1 MTNSPF
7 VCGLAVRG
15 PTNSDRQLVRYEP
28 TLNFY
33 ADGEGEPG
41 EAYLS
46 HFVFGPEMREHF
58 GANGGSP
65 AGFAGPCAA
74 RHVVLDIDRPN
85 LNDALADCRK
95 LVQTVLRRYPEIGD
109 DATVYFSGNKGF
121 HVLVELAHRPA
132 PAVGFH
138 RVAKTYCE
146 GLAALAGVAIDG
158 GIYDLVRIVRLP
170 NTQHPKSGLF
180 KRRVPCES
188 LFKLG
193 LAAILDMAKLPSGD
207 GIPVV
212 RMAVP
217 QLALDWATAEAATI
231 DAATTRA
238 AVRVATGNRDTRVP
252 KFFMD
257 FLRLGTPQ
265 GERHITLFRVAAWMI
280 EQGAGD
286 DFTRLFLTEAAGD
299 LGLPPEN
306 VARQI
311 DCGVGHVLKQQ
322 QAEWRQSP

>member
-1 MTNSPF
+1 VTDSPF
-7 VCGLAVRG
+7 VCGLAVKG
-15 PTNSDRQLVRYEP
+15 PTNSDRIRVGHEP
-28 TLNFY
+28 TLTVY

-58 GANGGSP
+58 RANGGSP
-65 AGFAGPCAA
+65 AGFAGPCVA
-74 RHVVLDIDRPN
+74 RHVVLDIDRPD

-95 LVQTVLRRYPEIGD
+95 LVQTVLRRYPELGD
-109 DATVYFSGNKGF
+109 DPPVYFSGNKGF

-146 GLAALAGVAIDG
+146 RLAALAGVAIDG

-170 NTQHPKSGLF
+170 NTRHPKSDLF
-180 KRRVPCES
+180 KRRVPCEC
-188 LFKLG
+188 LFKLD
-193 LAAILDMAKLPSGD
+193 LAAVLEMAKLPSGD
-207 GIPVV
+207 GIPAV
-212 RMAVP
+212 RRAVP
-217 QLALDWATAEAATI
+217 QLALDWAKAEAATT
-231 DAATTRA
+231 DAATVRA
-238 AVRVATGNRDTRVP
+238 AVRAVTGNRDTRVP

-257 FLRLGTPQ
+257 FLRLGTLQ
-265 GERHITLFRVAAWMI
+265 GERHVTLFRVAAWMT

-299 LGLPPEN
+299 LGLPPAD

-311 DCGVGHVLKQQ
+311 QCGVGHALKQR
-322 QAEWRQSP
+322 QAEGGHTL

>member
-1 MTNSPF
+1 MTDSPF
-7 VCGLAVRG
+7 ACGLAVRG
-15 PTNSDRQLVRYEP
+15 PTNSDRQLVRHEP

-74 RHVVLDIDRPN
+74 RHVVLDIDRPD

-121 HVLVELAHRPA
+121 HVLVELAHRPT

-170 NTQHPKSGLF
+170 NTRHPKSGLF
-180 KRRVPCES
+180 KRRVTCEG

-193 LAAILDMAKLPSGD
+193 LAAIQDMAKLPSGD
-207 GIPVV
+207 GIPTV
-212 RMAVP
+212 RGAVP
-217 QLALDWATAEAATI
+217 QLALDWAKAEAATAV
-231 DAATTRA
+231 AATTRA
-238 AVRVATGNRDTRVP
+238 AVRAATGNRDTRVP
-252 KFFMD
+252 KFVMD

-299 LGLPPEN
+299 LGLPPET

-311 DCGVGHVLKQQ
+311 DCGVRHALKQQ
-322 QAEWRQSP
+322 QTEGGQSP